1 MELTTKF
8 PAPARYE
15 IATIA
20 LKLAL
25 ILCLLILNTEE
36 TYKIISK
43 AMQLWP
49 SSPTSFLL
57 VHSWLGQSSLEDFV
71 QSLTGI
77 ASKFFNETFPR
88 IVASGITMYLGVCC
102 VYVGSVHLIG
112 AGEKGDKV
120 TS

>member
-8 PAPARYE
+8 PAPARYK

-36 TYKIISK
+36 TYKEIISK
-43 AMQLWP
+43 
-49 SSPTSFLL
+49 

-102 VYVGSVHLIG
+102 VYVGSVHLIA
-112 AGEKGDKV
+112 AGKKGDKV